1 MFESVDMD
9 PEGTGAA
16 ERRLAVDRRGRPT
29 PALSRFWLRG
39 QRRGARR
46 DAERWN
52 VYVDRYG
59 RGEWLLIWGIL
70 VLSLLDMVFTL
81 FHLGAGGTE
90 ANPIMAWV
98 LATGG
103 NSFFGAVK
111 VASTV
116 VGLLVLLLHVRFRKV
131 KALLTFAFILYAG
144 VFVFHVWLTFARA

>member
-9 PEGTGAA
+9 LEGTGAD
-16 ERRLAVDRRGRPT
+16 ERRVAADRRGQPT

-39 QRRGARR
+39 KRRGSRR

-59 RGEWLLIWGIL
+59 RGEWFLIWAIL

-103 NSFFGAVK
+103 SPLFGAVK

-116 VGLLVLLLHVRFRKV
+116 VGLVVLLLHVRFRRV
-131 KALLTFAFILYAG
+131 KALLTFAFALYAG